1 MLRFDTILF
10 PTDFSGRCAGA
21 ARYVKAL
28 SARFDSTVILLHVVE
43 ARIGQPGDPQFGG
56 VLLEPWL
63 DLEVR
68 AKEQLSEYLKDV
80 LSGPKVQRWVV
91 RGTAA
96 AEILNT
102 ARQQHADL
110 VVIPSHGYGAFR
122 RLLFGSTASSLLH
135 RCSCPVLTGAHMDEI
150 AVPEDSL
157 QINRILCPLDLTA
170 ASERVLLA
178 AAELAASF
186 SASLTLIH
194 AVPGTD
200 AMPER
205 QMDCELRGHL
215 IAQAREQMIALTIK
229 HGIDSAIVA
238 EAGDVA
244 DVVEAA
250 VTKYGSQLVVI
261 GRNGQHPWW
270 EHNSYAIARQAP
282 CAVLAI

>member
-28 SARFDSTVILLHVVE
+28 SNRFDSNVILLHVVE

-56 VLLEPWL
+56 VLLEPWI
-63 DLEVR
+63 DLEDR
-68 AKEQLSEYLKDV
+68 AKELLQEYLKNE

-96 AEILNT
+96 TSILDI
-102 ARQQHADL
+102 AKEQQADL

-135 RCSCPVLTGAHMDEI
+135 RSACPVLTGAHMDEVS
-150 AVPEDSL
+150 APDGGL
-157 QINRILCPLDLTA
+157 QIDRILCPLDLTA
-170 ASERVLLA
+170 GSERVLLA
-178 AAELAASF
+178 AAEMASYF
-186 SASLTLIH
+186 GSTLTLVH

-200 AMPER
+200 AIPER
-205 QMDCELRGHL
+205 QMDCELRTHL
-215 IAQAREQMIALTIK
+215 LAQAREQMIAMAGK
-229 HGIDSAIVA
+229 NGVNASIVA
-238 EAGDVA
+238 DAGDVA

-250 VTKYGSQLVVI
+250 ATEHKAQLVVI